1 MNTEFKSHLIEAC
14 SHLLC
19 LTGYCTSACHDAAQH
34 PVFTPLEKSVTQSLL
49 LLCHQSGSKKRISF
63 LSSPQVSTIKNMSM
77 ISYLNAF
84 QTALADRLF
93 FSCYFLFVEAIK
105 ALFNLS
111 SNKLQVIFLF
121 WFYLQS

>member
-1 MNTEFKSHLIEAC
+1 MMQPNILY
-14 SHLLC
+14 L
-19 LTGYCTSACHDAAQH
+19 
-34 PVFTPLEKSVTQSLL
+34 PLWKNQSLSL
-49 LLCHQSGSKKRISF
+49 YSYFATNLEAKKRISF
-63 LSSPQVSTIKNMSM
+63 LNSPQVSTIKNMSM